1 MRKIAKVQI
10 KGTIIPND
18 YKWYYDLFDM
28 DSTAPKDVQTAI
40 DAAGGAE
47 LEVYINSGGGSID
60 AGSEIY
66 TLLRSYQG
74 GIKIYITGVAH
85 SAASVIAMAGYS
97 EMSPTA
103 LMMVHC
109 VSVAGVS
116 GNHNELQ
123 KRVEMLEA
131 ADQAL
136 CTAYMEKA
144 GMTQAQ
150 ALELMEKETWLTA
163 EQAKNRGM
171 VDKVMFEG
179 TGETAF
185 DMVAGTSWLPSKEQ
199 MEAAKNL
206 VAKKEETVLF
216 DQEKAQAALNLLSL
230 GGK

>member
-1 MRKIAKVQI
+1 
-10 KGTIIPND
+10 
-18 YKWYYDLFDM
+18 M

>member
-1 MRKIAKVQI
+1 
-10 KGTIIPND
+10 
-18 YKWYYDLFDM
+18 
-28 DSTAPKDVQTAI
+28 
-40 DAAGGAE
+40 
-47 LEVYINSGGGSID
+47 
-60 AGSEIY
+60 
-66 TLLRSYQG
+66 
-74 GIKIYITGVAH
+74 
-85 SAASVIAMAGYS
+85 
-97 EMSPTA
+97 
-103 LMMVHC
+103 
-109 VSVAGVS
+109 
-116 GNHNELQ
+116 
-123 KRVEMLEA
+123 MLEA

>member
-1 MRKIAKVQI
+1 MRKIAKVEI

-28 DSTAPKDVQTAI
+28 DSTSPKDVQMAI

-185 DMVAGTSWLPSKEQ
+185 DMVAGTSWIPSKEQ

>member
-1 MRKIAKVQI
+1 MRKIAKVEI
-10 KGTIIPND
+10 RGTIIPND

-28 DSTAPKDVQTAI
+28 DSTSPKDVQMAI

>member
-1 MRKIAKVQI
+1 MRKIAKVEI

-28 DSTAPKDVQTAI
+28 DSTSPKDVQTAI

-123 KRVEMLEA
+123 KRVEMLET

>member
-1 MRKIAKVQI
+1 MKVEI
-10 KGTIIPND
+10 RGTIIPND

-28 DSTAPKDVQTAI
+28 DSTSPKDVQMAI

>member
-18 YKWYYDLFDM
+18 YKWFYDLLDM

-40 DAAGGAE
+40 DAAGGTE
-47 LEVYINSGGGSID
+47 LDVYINSGGGSID

-74 GIKIYITGVAH
+74 GVKIYITGVAH

-131 ADQAL
+131 ADKAL

-150 ALELMEKETWLTA
+150 ALAMMEEETWLTA
-163 EQAKNRGM
+163 EQAKSRGM
-171 VDKVMFEG
+171 VDKVMFEEP
-179 TGETAF
+179 GEVAF
-185 DMVAGTSWLPSKEQ
+185 DMVAGVFRLPSKDQ
-199 MEAAKNL
+199 MEAARNL
-206 VAKKEETVLF
+206 VAKKEEAVLL
-216 DQEKAQAALNLLSL
+216 DQKKAQAALDLLSL